1 METLTG
7 FIKKIVCA
15 LEVEKID
22 YAFTGA
28 LAASYYGVP
37 RTTADIDIIIS
48 MSRKDAKA
56 KLAPALRSTGLEV
69 EEKTIDD
76 AYTSGFC
83 IATFKGKTLPYRV
96 DIIFADNLRKRQGN
110 IADIDTWLQV
120 PEDLINAKL
129 RMIIVTLDKGKVAK
143 DESDIKA
150 IIQFTKVD
158 KRLIME
164 QAKKNKTLQ
173 VWERLSTT

>member
-7 FIKKIVCA
+7 FIKKIVYA
-15 LEVEKID
+15 LEVEKIN

-48 MSRKDAKA
+48 INRKDAKA

-69 EEKTIDD
+69 EEKTIED
-76 AYTSGFC
+76 ALTSGFC
-83 IATFKGKTLPYRV
+83 VATFKGKTLTYRV
-96 DIIFADNLRKRQGN
+96 DIIFADNLRKLQGN
-110 IADIDTWLQV
+110 IADIDAWLQA

-129 RMIIVTLDKGKVAK
+129 RMIKVTLDEGKAAK

-150 IIQFTKVD
+150 IIQFTHVD
-158 KRLIME
+158 KKLIIE
-164 QAKKNKTLQ
+164 QAKKDKTLQ
-173 VWERLSTT
+173 VWKRLTTT